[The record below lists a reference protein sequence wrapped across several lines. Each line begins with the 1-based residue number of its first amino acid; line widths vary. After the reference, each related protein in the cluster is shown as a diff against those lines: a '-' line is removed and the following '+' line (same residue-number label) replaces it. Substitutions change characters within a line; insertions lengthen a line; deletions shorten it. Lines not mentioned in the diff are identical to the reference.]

1 MSMIL
6 ASIRKPLL
14 CMMPLAAAVFMII
27 HKRISASDYPQVMI
41 RQDRMP
47 CAFPILMAIM
57 FRRKGEAEKQRAP
70 IKIQ

>member
-1 MSMIL
+1 MIL

-14 CMMPLAAAVFMII
+14 CMMPLTAAVFMII
-27 HKRISASDYPQVMI
+27 RKRISASDYPQVMI
-41 RQDRMP
+41 RQGRMP